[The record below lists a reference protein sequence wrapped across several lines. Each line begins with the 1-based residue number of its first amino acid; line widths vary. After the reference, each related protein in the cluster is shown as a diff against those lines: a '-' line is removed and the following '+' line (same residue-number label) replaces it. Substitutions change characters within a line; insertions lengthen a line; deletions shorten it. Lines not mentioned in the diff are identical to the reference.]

1 MTYTVKNGTWCKDKE
16 GEYFFCTKT
25 GMLAANK
32 SGELVPGTKIV
43 LHESKYTPGQVVTSF
58 SDKVPEGCFY
68 ADGSDFD
75 TEIYAELA
83 EVFPDGKLPDAREC
97 ALVGV
102 GENAT
107 YEIAEHD
114 VYTAGEFKDDQ
125 LQEHKH
131 SYEDRYA
138 GAAGGSIYNAG
149 AFSTIGVG
157 PTAQITGNASG
168 ARTGTTTHGK
178 RLGVYIY
185 VAF

>member
-43 LHESKYTPGQVVTSF
+43 LHESKYTPGQVITSF

-75 TEIYAELA
+75 TEIYTELA

-114 VYTAGEFKDDQ
+114 VYTTGEFKDDQ
-125 LQEHKH
+125 LQSHSHDYKH
-131 SYEDRYA
+131 TYTEGGVCFGGDI
-138 GAAGGSIYNAG
+138 AASRGKLTDDTTTDNTS
-149 AFSTIGVG
+149 
-157 PTAQITGNASG
+157 
-168 ARTGTTTHGK
+168 ARFGTTTHGK

-185 VAF
+185 IAF